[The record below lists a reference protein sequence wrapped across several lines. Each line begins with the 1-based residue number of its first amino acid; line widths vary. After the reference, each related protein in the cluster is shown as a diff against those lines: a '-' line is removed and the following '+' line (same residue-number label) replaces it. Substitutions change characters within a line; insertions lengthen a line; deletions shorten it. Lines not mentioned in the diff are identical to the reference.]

1 MNGRNPATKTA
12 AVDTATSVANVSD
25 LGVLQ
30 GLIGFRLRRIQN
42 HLSRTFA
49 ERLADRGVRPG
60 SFSALA
66 LVAANPGI
74 SQTELSR
81 DLGSDKASVVSLID
95 ELEGQGWAT
104 RQRSAADRRRH
115 ALHVTPAGKKV
126 LRDMT
131 ALAHENEAPL
141 HDVLSEA
148 ELVTL
153 SEMLDRVYNRC
164 FAYDID

>member
-1 MNGRNPATKTA
+1 MGVRTQAVKTA
-12 AVDTATSVANVSD
+12 PAETTALAADVSD

-49 ERLADRGVRPG
+49 ERLIDRGVRPG

-95 ELEGQGWAT
+95 ELEGHGWAT
-104 RQRSAADRRRH
+104 RQRSTSDRRRH

-126 LRDMT
+126 LREMT
-131 ALAHENEAPL
+131 AIALETEAPL
-141 HDVLSEA
+141 HEALSEA
-148 ELVTL
+148 ELSVL

>member
-1 MNGRNPATKTA
+1 MA
-12 AVDTATSVANVSD
+12 ARTQAVKAASAEAAASVANVSD
-25 LGVLQ
+25 LGALQ

-42 HLSRTFA
+42 HLSRAFA

-95 ELEGQGWAT
+95 ELEGHGWAV

-126 LRDMT
+126 LREMT
-131 ALAHENEAPL
+131 VVAHENEAPL
-141 HDVLSEA
+141 HDVLSDA
-148 ELVTL
+148 ELAVL

>member
-1 MNGRNPATKTA
+1 MVGRNQAVKTA
-12 AVDTATSVANVSD
+12 SPEGAGPVANVSD
-25 LGVLQ
+25 LGALQ

-42 HLSRTFA
+42 HLSRAFA
-49 ERLADRGVRPG
+49 ERLAGWGVRPG

-95 ELEGQGWAT
+95 GLEGQGWAV

-126 LRDMT
+126 LREMT
-131 ALAHENEAPL
+131 AIALENEAPL
-141 HDVLSEA
+141 HEVLSDA